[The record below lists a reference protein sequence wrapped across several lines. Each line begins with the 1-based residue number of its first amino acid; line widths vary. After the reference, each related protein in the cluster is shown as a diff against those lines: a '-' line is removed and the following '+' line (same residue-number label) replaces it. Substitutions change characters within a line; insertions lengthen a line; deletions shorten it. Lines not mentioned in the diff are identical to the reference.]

1 METSTMFSPEEMQL
15 LDGLWDDDDEDSYV
29 CRSATPE
36 TSVSSAAAQLEEKL
50 LSIEKGADVT
60 PEVLGHIKNV
70 NTADIDAIL
79 AKEMAA
85 LSVQERDYVI
95 QDIHG
100 IAEEEFPED
109 DNNFLQQ
116 QLQQLEVCLT
126 QIDPKSAYNRALYQA
141 PDYVRND
148 QFRLLFLRGER
159 FNVQAAAQL
168 MVLHFEEKQRLFG
181 TDVLGRDIRLDD
193 LSDVDRKE
201 LEKGFLQILPV
212 RDRAGRIVVCILGGP
227 LDEATSTN
235 RVGFK
240 CFVPEVNRPWEPLVS
255 L

>member
-1 METSTMFSPEEMQL
+1 
-15 LDGLWDDDDEDSYV
+15 
-29 CRSATPE
+29 
-36 TSVSSAAAQLEEKL
+36 
-50 LSIEKGADVT
+50 LSIERGADVT
-60 PEVLGHIKNV
+60 TEVLGHIKN
-70 NTADIDAIL
+70 ADNADLDAIL

-100 IAEEEFPED
+100 IADEEFPED
-109 DNNFLQQ
+109 DNNFLKQ
-116 QLQQLEVCLT
+116 QLHQLEVCLT
-126 QIDPKSAYNRALYQA
+126 QIDPKPAYNRALYQA
-141 PDYVRND
+141 PEYVRND

-181 TDVLGRDIRLDD
+181 ADVLGRDIRLDD

-235 RVGFK
+235 RVGFGSL
-240 CFVPEVNRPWEPLVS
+240 FLV
-255 L
+255 